1 MNILHNHIYKHQSLS
16 KFSIPTGRKVDA
28 PKAQEATLRAIS
40 LFCRSVV
47 SSKQIKVAGMSA
59 SWDL

>member
-47 SSKQIKVAGMSA
+47 QFG
-59 SWDL
+59 DLGSRG